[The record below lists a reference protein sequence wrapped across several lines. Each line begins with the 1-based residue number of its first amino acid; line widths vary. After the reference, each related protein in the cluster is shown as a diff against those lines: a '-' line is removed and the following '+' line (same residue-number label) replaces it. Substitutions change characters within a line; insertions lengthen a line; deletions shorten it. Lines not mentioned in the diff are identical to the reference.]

1 MAVVLEIDKAS
12 KADLIGEFLRSLPDI
27 QEKVVDKDAVLRC
40 SQIIYELRFRAIE
53 KSNLAML
60 AEVHI
65 MRTELRDT
73 VQMIHNNLT
82 GSNSLLITPG
92 HKEFRI

>member
-1 MAVVLEIDKAS
+1 MAVVLEIDKAA
-12 KADLIGEFLRSLPDI
+12 KGDLIAEFFRQLPDI
-27 QEKVVDKDAVLRC
+27 QEKAVDKDAVLRC

-53 KSNLAML
+53 KSNLALL

-82 GSNSLLITPG
+82 GANSLLLTPG
-92 HKEFRI
+92 HKDFHL